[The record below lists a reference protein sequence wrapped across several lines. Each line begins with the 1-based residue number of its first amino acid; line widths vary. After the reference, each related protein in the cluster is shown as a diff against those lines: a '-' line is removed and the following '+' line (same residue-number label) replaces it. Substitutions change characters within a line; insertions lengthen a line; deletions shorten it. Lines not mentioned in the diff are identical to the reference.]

1 MPFWERIYDAQG
13 QHAHTT
19 VWLKCVNCLIGWS
32 TAASQRLIISKTM
45 IFWNLGNWILLKIL
59 WFLSWSTEA
68 LYVRLGTIRTAIKWV
83 TNLYYSRWYLPGSYC
98 FIIIPWTSA
107 PEKKKIYIT
116 IFERKT
122 RNFLITFVIIFHLIY
137 KESANCKHKKEIAQ
151 FETKK

>member
-83 TNLYYSRWYLPGSYC
+83 TNFYYSRWYLPGSYC

-107 PEKKKIYIT
+107 PEKKINLYYNFWEENQK
-116 IFERKT
+116 FLNNF
-122 RNFLITFVIIFHLIY
+122 RNNIPSYL
-137 KESANCKHKKEIAQ
+137 
-151 FETKK
+151 